1 MPLTVKIMPE
11 FFIAQAF
18 LICCLYYQKFLYI
31 NCKSFIQT
39 DRMKT
44 LFFSI
49 SIPRKEILIQG
60 VGLMVRKV
68 YVEVTARFDVDGNI
82 TPLSVTWEDGTV
94 YEIDKVLDQRR
105 AASLK
110 AGGIGMR
117 YTCRILGQESF
128 LFYEEPRWFVE
139 AKR

>member
-1 MPLTVKIMPE
+1 
-11 FFIAQAF
+11 
-18 LICCLYYQKFLYI
+18 
-31 NCKSFIQT
+31 
-39 DRMKT
+39 
-44 LFFSI
+44 
-49 SIPRKEILIQG
+49 
-60 VGLMVRKV
+60 MVRKV

-110 AGGIGMR
+110 VGGIGMR

>member
-1 MPLTVKIMPE
+1 
-11 FFIAQAF
+11 
-18 LICCLYYQKFLYI
+18 
-31 NCKSFIQT
+31 
-39 DRMKT
+39 
-44 LFFSI
+44 
-49 SIPRKEILIQG
+49 
-60 VGLMVRKV
+60 MVRKV

-94 YEIDKVLDQRR
+94 YEIDKVVDQRR

-117 YTCRILGQESF
+117 YTCRILNQESY
-128 LFYEEPRWFVE
+128 LFYENPKWFVE